1 MLQICNMVENQEP
14 THMTPNKAMLT
25 YGIKKVRLFISVLI
39 GLYVIYVVI
48 STVNFLTDGERI
60 IVFGSVL
67 GATIFV
73 FYLHLGV
80 ERKNR
85 KKLEN

>member
-1 MLQICNMVENQEP
+1 MGENHNQ
-14 THMTPNKAMLT
+14 TSISQNRAMLT
-25 YGIKKVRLFISVLI
+25 YGIKKVRLFISVLV
-39 GLYVIYVVI
+39 GLYVTFVVT
-48 STVNFLTDGERI
+48 STVDFLADHERI

-67 GATIFV
+67 GAIIFV

-85 KKLEN
+85 KKLEA

>member
-1 MLQICNMVENQEP
+1 MVENHNQ
-14 THMTPNKAMLT
+14 TTTTNKTRLT

-39 GLYVIYVVI
+39 GLYVTYVI
-48 STVNFLTDGERI
+48 TATVQGLADHERI
-60 IVFGSVL
+60 IIFGSVL

-80 ERKNR
+80 EQKNR
-85 KKLEN
+85 KKLDA

>member
-1 MLQICNMVENQEP
+1 MVENHNQ
-14 THMTPNKAMLT
+14 TSTTTNKTRLT

-39 GLYVIYVVI
+39 GLYVVYVI
-48 STVNFLTDGERI
+48 TSTVQGLADHERI
-60 IVFGSVL
+60 IIFGSVL

-80 ERKNR
+80 EQKNR
-85 KKLEN
+85 KKLDA

>member
-1 MLQICNMVENQEP
+1 MVENHN
-14 THMTPNKAMLT
+14 TLHMTPNKAMLT
-25 YGIKKVRLFISVLI
+25 YGIKKLRLFISVLI
-39 GLYVIYVVI
+39 GLYVTYVVTA
-48 STVNFLTDGERI
+48 TVSFLTDGERI

-85 KKLEN
+85 KKLEI